1 MVHNTPHATE
11 ISTDQQTIQR
21 MLMDLS
27 LYKVHMP
34 RNADL
39 INRIKELKSTT
50 YEYFILKFYVPL

>member
-21 MLMDLS
+21 MLMDLW
-27 LYKVHMP
+27 LYKDHML

-39 INRIKELKSTT
+39 MNQIKEVKSTT
-50 YEYFILKFYVPL
+50 YEYFILQFYVTF